1 MTSSVRSEPFRALA
15 VSLRQSGFTAHAIRV
30 EDVLDGTWTTSSELI
45 GELGAATL
53 AIRREC
59 RPLQAEH
66 KALVRQCLRE
76 VRKAWPGFGWFDWL
90 PPRRW
95 FV

>member
-15 VSLRQSGFTAHAIRV
+15 ASLRQSGFIAHSARL

-45 GELGAATL
+45 GELGVATL
-53 AIRREC
+53 AVRREC
-59 RPLQAEH
+59 RPLKAEH

-76 VRKAWPGFGWFDWL
+76 VRKAFPGFGWFDWL
-90 PPRRW
+90 PWRRR
-95 FV
+95 